1 MVRSKVKF
9 LDITAKEWWLSWLQM
24 QFASP
29 IFQAPLVTLALGV
42 YNPAV
47 CFETKNRRKFMGPH
61 IVVIGGSVRPQNYTW
76 MALSLVAEELV
87 TQKKMD
93 FEVIDPRELNLAK
106 PGLESNP
113 QMEALRKTV
122 SEATGVILATPEY
135 HGSVSSVMKQVIEN
149 LGFPSVLAGKPVALL
164 GVAAGQIGAIKSLE
178 QLRSI
183 CSHIGAIVIPYT
195 VSVANVQKV
204 FDAHGKCQDAGIEK
218 RIRGVAKALMDY
230 IEHNICPRVA
240 LEQMV
245 RENAH

>member
-1 MVRSKVKF
+1 
-9 LDITAKEWWLSWLQM
+9 
-24 QFASP
+24 
-29 IFQAPLVTLALGV
+29 
-42 YNPAV
+42 
-47 CFETKNRRKFMGPH
+47 MGPH
-61 IVVIGGSVRPQNYTW
+61 IVAIGGSVRPQNYTW
-76 MALSLVAEELV
+76 MALSLVVEELK
-87 TQKKMD
+87 TQKKMG

-204 FDAHGKCQDAGIEK
+204 FDTQGKCQDAGIEK

-245 RENAH
+245 RESTH